1 MEFALMRLMTV
12 FLSLCDFTAGSSS
25 AISCIPSE
33 IRGVQREVWRD
44 LSGLS
49 DLKSLLTNSR
59 YPDNVTQVQTL
70 TTFKAPQNDGDK
82 YGQRLLGYF
91 VPSIAGSYRF
101 EADCNY
107 QCEVIIRTTTKPVDT
122 LVSFTILTPGS
133 RRVPKYIYMEMGV
146 AYLIQVVHVEVVG
159 QDYMELRMISPTT
172 NSYRVIPT
180 DHLIA
185 VSTGTPVRTVS
196 MLGDWGQWSS
206 CIVTCGEGRS
216 SRHRACADNP
226 AKFSLS
232 VGALNETA
240 NKTRA
245 CRVNIS
251 CVDTPAAPH
260 NVTAYSISSTA
271 LKISWSQVRHASHYI
286 VTLSASDSYR
296 DVVCNASTIS
306 MEVRGLKR
314 FTFYSACVAAVNS
327 LGRNSACVN
336 VSTDE
341 GGYNAS
347 LHLQAVNYTS
357 QTAIR
362 LRWTVPSPFWMAS
375 RIEVKL
381 IYEVANTKRLNKSGR
396 MEEKVE
402 WNATSWLLEGLI
414 PHTTYSIQLVAMEF
428 KEQRFLSNVVIAET
442 CPCPVTFTPNW
453 FEIPPYAL
461 DMSGGSAVT
470 SQPIGVVSQALSHM
484 VKDVCGV
491 CLSYGVSTIAYG
503 NSTANS
509 TKKNNIYQVLQD
521 AAHCDLSFP
530 VTKPARPIP
539 GLVYIPV
546 VRVPGVLLLT
556 VQKSPGAYARTV
568 ARSVCQCWPLLV
580 INLVMTSLAAIV
592 LWMLDSA
599 SSSEEFPLSFLAGV
613 RETFWWSFVT
623 STTVGYGDRVP
634 RSLLGR
640 TFAMAWSL
648 MGMVLTSLLISA
660 VTSSLIITVITEN
673 MTVEKGR
680 KVGAVEGSVA
690 FTVAKKLAGTMAT
703 VASYP
708 NAETLAY
715 ALSRDEIDGCLIDM
729 HSAGFYSDQ
738 LTRKGLKVSQVI
750 NRPFTYG
757 VLIGGN
763 ASQLANQMEK
773 TLKVNELQVLRYL
786 QKMHHG
792 TDAEHEKNR
801 TPSPP
806 KEQLSIE
813 FLDPRSDLYTL
824 VVLLTGSLLACAV
837 IGGMMYHVMCY
848 KNRKTTRIA
857 TERAQRMAEY
867 HRRISMMREILEEFY
882 RNFRRTYDDLKELH
896 GLQLKECLRKKT
908 KNDSQ

>member
-49 DLKSLLTNSR
+49 DLKSLLKNSR

-91 VPSIAGSYRF
+91 VPSIAGSY
-101 EADCNY
+101 
-107 QCEVIIRTTTKPVDT
+107 
-122 LVSFTILTPGS
+122 

-260 NVTAYSISSTA
+260 NVTANSISSTA
-271 LKISWSQVRHASHYI
+271 VKISWSHVRHASHYI

-306 MEVRGLKR
+306 VEVRGLKR

-347 LHLQAVNYTS
+347 LHLRAVNYTS

-362 LRWTVPSPFWMAS
+362 LRWAVSSPSWIATH
-375 RIEVKL
+375 IEVKL
-381 IYEVANTKRLNKSGR
+381 IYEVVNTKRLNKSGR

-402 WNATSWLLEGLI
+402 WNATSWLLEGLT

-428 KEQRFLSNVVIAET
+428 KEQRLLSNVVIAET

-453 FEIPPYAL
+453 FEVPPYAL

-491 CLSYGVSTIAYG
+491 CLSYGVPTIAYG
-503 NSTANS
+503 NSTTNS

-539 GLVYIPV
+539 GLVYIPM

-592 LWMLDSA
+592 LWMLKS
-599 SSSEEFPLSFLAGV
+599 
-613 RETFWWSFVT
+613 
-623 STTVGYGDRVP
+623 YGDRVP

-801 TPSPP
+801 TPSPR

-908 KNDSQ
+908 KNDSQVELQHIRRKTVDC